1 MQEGINMVD
10 SIAEIGQLMDWL
22 TLIDVRKKGDRSV
35 EKWKRVFGPKTAWED

>member
-1 MQEGINMVD
+1 MVG

-35 EKWKRVFGPKTAWED
+35 EKWKRVVFGPKTAWED